1 MTLEQEQLMPPP
13 YETGKGI
20 ICKDLDKGN
29 LQATTNN
36 NNSKDNNKDN
46 DSAKHNNSKQSKS
59 RKRKES
65 SLPLGERH
73 LAVLRQELMVFL
85 GNSGVLG
92 SGMVVSMPSVTLN
105 QLTDETQPFWL
116 NKDEASWFGEYPT
129 SERVLEK
136 MV

>member
-13 YETGKGI
+13 YEAGMAI
-20 ICKDLDKGN
+20 ICKDLDKSN
-29 LQATTNN
+29 LQATAAATATQNN
-36 NNSKDNNKDN
+36 NNSKDTTKDS
-46 DSAKHNNSKQSKS
+46 DKQSNSKQSKS
-59 RKRKES
+59 HKRKES

-105 QLTDETQPFWL
+105 QLSDETQPFWL
-116 NKDEASWFGEYPT
+116 NKDEASWFGEYPV
-129 SERVLEK
+129 SERTF
-136 MV
+136 